1 MAWLGVTPSEH
12 SSGGSR
18 RQGSITKTGNSLA
31 RKLLIEA
38 AWSYQHPAKISPEI
52 QQRHEGVPKVIV
64 DRAWDAQVRLCGR
77 FRRMVAK
84 GKNKNVA
91 IVAIARELA
100 GFIWDIGRLGMQQA
114 INTSTAAG

>member
-1 MAWLGVTPSEH
+1 M
-12 SSGGSR
+12 
-18 RQGSITKTGNSLA
+18 
-31 RKLLIEA
+31 LIEA
-38 AWSYQHPAKISPEI
+38 AWGYRHPAKISPEI

-100 GFIWDIGRLGMQQA
+100 GFIWDIGRLGMEQA
-114 INTSTAAG
+114 IKTSRPAV